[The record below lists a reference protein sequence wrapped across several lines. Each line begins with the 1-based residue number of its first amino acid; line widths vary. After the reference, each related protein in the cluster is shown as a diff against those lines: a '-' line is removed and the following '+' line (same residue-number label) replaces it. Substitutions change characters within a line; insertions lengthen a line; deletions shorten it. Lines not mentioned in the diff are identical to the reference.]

1 MTRYPICGIIRLA
14 FAGVAHLVERDL
26 AKVEVASSSLVARS
40 KKETPSVRMVFSFWN
55 VAGRAELAASTCA
68 KRVKSRGKGRVPANG
83 SAIRGMPGASRASSP
98 APKKKHHPS
107 GWCFLFGM
115 SRAGLNSLPRPARSA
130 LNPEVKAGFLRMA
143 LPFAGCRERVRASS
157 PAPKITTLKGGDFFR
172 VLLGLQ
178 FLLCKNWTAQA
189 RSLTEREWGN
199 PSKVPPSHSPF
210 LAMDGA
216 VHGRPARSA
225 LKPTSPLHSAPFAR
239 ERSCLRRV

>member
-1 MTRYPICGIIRLA
+1 MTRYPICGIMHLA

-40 KKETPSVRMVFSFWN
+40 KKKTPSVRMVFPFWN
-55 VAGRAELAASTCA
+55 VAGRPELAASTCA

-98 APKKKHHPS
+98 APK
-107 GWCFLFGM
+107 
-115 SRAGLNSLPRPARSA
+115 
-130 LNPEVKAGFLRMA
+130 
-143 LPFAGCRERVRASS
+143 
-157 PAPKITTLKGGDFFR
+157 ITTLKGGDFWS

-210 LAMDGA
+210 LAVGGVRQQNLWA
-216 VHGRPARSA
+216 VTKR
-225 LKPTSPLHSAPFAR
+225 KPPQRGGFPFWKIPFQD
-239 ERSCLRRV
+239 EQNENSKD

>member
-1 MTRYPICGIIRLA
+1 MVLPAPEGAGRNFAEKGQTGLTRYPICGIMHLA

-55 VAGRAELAASTCA
+55 VVGRPELAASTGA

-83 SAIRGMPGASRASSP
+83 SAIRGMPGAS
-98 APKKKHHPS
+98 
-107 GWCFLFGM
+107 
-115 SRAGLNSLPRPARSA
+115 
-130 LNPEVKAGFLRMA
+130 
-143 LPFAGCRERVRASS
+143 RASS

-210 LAMDGA
+210 LAMCG
-216 VHGRPARSA
+216 SA
-225 LKPTSPLHSAPFAR
+225 TAKSVGSHKKETTPTGWFSFLENPFPR
-239 ERSCLRRV
+239 